1 MTCSSILL
9 QSTICYYKTCNKH
22 FSKDALPKPSQ
33 FSEGTRTSSFL
44 YKYRKENSISKI
56 FLLVSENYLSCLV
69 NITESYTQPLQHL
82 QYPFADSPPL
92 YHCPPTC
99 LTTIA
104 KHVGAQ
110 SIASRRQQANKYT
123 NLISQPLIEL
133 THRVFALLD

>member
-1 MTCSSILL
+1 MRANYFYTTKLTYCFDKTKYYLL
-9 QSTICYYKTCNKH
+9 
-22 FSKDALPKPSQ
+22 F
-33 FSEGTRTSSFL
+33 
-44 YKYRKENSISKI
+44 
-56 FLLVSENYLSCLV
+56 LV
-69 NITESYTQPLQHL
+69 NIAKLVYSTYNTLLQT
-82 QYPFADSPPL
+82 FPL

-99 LTTIA
+99 LTSIA